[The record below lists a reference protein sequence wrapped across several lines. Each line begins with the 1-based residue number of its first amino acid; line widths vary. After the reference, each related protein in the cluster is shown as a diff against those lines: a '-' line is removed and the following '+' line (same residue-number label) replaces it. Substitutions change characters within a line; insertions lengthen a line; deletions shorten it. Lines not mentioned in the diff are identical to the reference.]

1 MWRSSGIS
9 RHTFIE
15 KVWAMSKLLLLLAL
29 LMVILI
35 INAIALL
42 VYLVKGDT
50 YEVPV
55 SKNIASQDTKL
66 KQQKQLKD

>member
-1 MWRSSGIS
+1 
-9 RHTFIE
+9 
-15 KVWAMSKLLLLLAL
+15 MSKLLLLLLLLLLLAL
-29 LMVILI
+29 LMVILS

-55 SKNIASQDTKL
+55 SKNIASQDSEL
-66 KQQKQLKD
+66 DQQKQLKD

>member
-1 MWRSSGIS
+1 M
-9 RHTFIE
+9 F
-15 KVWAMSKLLLLLAL
+15 KLLLLLAL
-29 LMVILI
+29 LIVILI

>member
-1 MWRSSGIS
+1 
-9 RHTFIE
+9 
-15 KVWAMSKLLLLLAL
+15 MSKLLLLLAL
-29 LMVILI
+29 LMVILS

-55 SKNIASQDTKL
+55 SKKTASQDTQL
-66 KQQKQLKD
+66 NQQK

>member
-1 MWRSSGIS
+1 
-9 RHTFIE
+9 
-15 KVWAMSKLLLLLAL
+15 MSKLLLLLAL
-29 LMVILI
+29 LMVLLI

-55 SKNIASQDTKL
+55 SKTIASQDTKL
-66 KQQKQLKD
+66 KQQKHLKD

>member
-1 MWRSSGIS
+1 
-9 RHTFIE
+9 
-15 KVWAMSKLLLLLAL
+15 MSKLLLLLAL
-29 LMVILI
+29 LMVILS

-55 SKNIASQDTKL
+55 SKNIANQDTKL
-66 KQQKQLKD
+66 KQQQQLKD